1 MSDWRIPFNKP
12 WLTGKELEYMAAAVD
27 NGHISGCGPY
37 AKKCQ
42 ALLESRY
49 GIRKALLTTSCT
61 AALDA
66 TALLLNIKPGDE
78 IIMPSY
84 TFVSTA
90 NVFYNRDAMIR
101 FVDIRADTLNIDET
115 LIEAA
120 VTDKTRAI
128 VVVHYAGV
136 GCAMDHI
143 MSIAAKYNLPVIED
157 AAQAIEASYRG
168 MQLGSIG
175 DLGAYSFHETK
186 NVIAGEGGALL
197 INNNKYVERA
207 EVVYEQGTN
216 RKAFSEGRVDK
227 YSWVD
232 VGSSFAA
239 SDLIAAFLLAQLEN
253 SDRIKQRRKQ
263 IYSRYHDG
271 LSPLAEKGRV
281 GLPCIPEECDSNYHN
296 YYILL
301 PDNSTRGRLIE
312 YLDKKGIMAV
322 FHYIPLH
329 TSPVGQ
335 SLGYRDGMLP
345 VTEDVAGRLLRL
357 PFYYELR
364 DEEIDDVVT
373 EVTGFVRSL

>member
-12 WLTGKELEYMAAAVD
+12 WLTGKELEYMAAAVE

-37 AKKCQ
+37 SKKCQ
-42 ALLESRY
+42 ALLETRY
-49 GIRKALLTTSCT
+49 GIRRALLTTSCT

-66 TALLLNIKPGDE
+66 TALLLDIKPGDE

-90 NVFYNRDAMIR
+90 NAFYIRGATIR

-136 GCAMDHI
+136 GCEMDRI
-143 MSIAAKYNLPVIED
+143 MSLAAKYNLPVIED

-168 MQLGSIG
+168 KQLGSIG

-197 INNNKYVERA
+197 INNEAYIERA
-207 EVVYEQGTN
+207 EVVYEKGTN

-227 YSWVD
+227 YTWVD
-232 VGSSFAA
+232 AGSSFAA

-253 SDRIKQRRKQ
+253 SDNIKQRRKQ

-271 LSPLAEKGRV
+271 LSPLAEEGRI

-296 YYILL
+296 YFILL
-301 PDNSTRGRLIE
+301 PDNSARGSLIE

-329 TSPVGQ
+329 TSPVGR

-357 PFYYELR
+357 PFYYELG
-364 DEEIDDVVT
+364 DDDIDDVVT
-373 EVTGFVRSL
+373 EVSGFVKSL